1 MTITATDINSFEA
14 AINSKL
20 AIHGAQ
26 FKLTVHF
33 SFERL
38 NDARNNPA
46 ITLAELQVIFDNL
59 LSKHLAALLAL
70 GHGDTFN
77 IRCSTSHIN
86 IPCSVEK
93 TTSWKSPFTHIFNAV
108 TVIRL
113 KKFVA
118 KDPKEFIV

>member
-14 AINSKL
+14 AINAKL
-20 AIHGAQ
+20 AVHGAQ

-33 SFERL
+33 SFDRL
-38 NDARNNPA
+38 NDARNKPA
-46 ITLAELQVIFDNL
+46 ITLAELQTIFDNL
-59 LSKHLAALLAL
+59 LSQHLASLLAL

-77 IRCSTSHIN
+77 IRCLTSHIN

-93 TTSWKSPFTHIFNAV
+93 QTSWKSPFTHIFNTV
-108 TVIRL
+108 TVMRN

-118 KDPKEFIV
+118 KDPLEFTV